1 MKRRDFL
8 LSAALTG
15 VASTL
20 RFDKLEAA
28 LKSNKISVT
37 STPDLVAV
45 MGGEPAVMLERAL
58 AKFGGIHAF
67 VKKGQTVV
75 IKPNIGWDKTP
86 DLAANTNPDLVGAM
100 VRQCYAAGAKRVEVF
115 DHTCNQWDRCYV
127 DSGIKKA
134 VESVGGIMV
143 PANDQ
148 SFYRTVSIP
157 QGVKLKQASIHKS
170 LLDCDVWFNMPILK
184 NHGGAKM
191 TISMKNYMGIV
202 WDREYFHKTDLQQCI
217 ADVCTFQKR
226 PALNIVDAYR
236 IMFKNGPQGKS
247 LADTALLKTLIV
259 SPNIIAADAASVKFF
274 NQVQK
279 MDINEVGHISKG
291 QALHLGTED
300 LSKLRIDRIK
310 I

>member
-28 LKSNKISVT
+28 LRNNRVTVT

-45 MGGEPAVMLERAL
+45 MGGEPAIMLERAL
-58 AKFGGIHAF
+58 AKFGGIGAF

-86 DLAANTNPDLVGAM
+86 DLAANTNPELVGAM
-100 VRQCYAAGAKRVEVF
+100 VRHCYAAGAKRVEVF
-115 DHTCNQWDRCYV
+115 DHTCNQWDRCYA

-134 VESVGGIMV
+134 VELNGGIMI

-148 SFYRTVSIP
+148 SFYRMVSVP
-157 QGVKLKQASIHKS
+157 QGVKLRQTAIHKS

-217 ADVCTFQKR
+217 ADVCTYSKR

-259 SPNIIAADAASVKFF
+259 SPNIIATDAASVKFF
-274 NQVQK
+274 NQVEK

>member
-8 LSAALTG
+8 LTTALTS
-15 VASTL
+15 VASML

-28 LKSNKISVT
+28 LKSNTISVS

-45 MGGEPAVMLERAL
+45 MGGEPAFMLERAL
-58 AKFGGIHAF
+58 AKFGGIKTF
-67 VKKGQTVV
+67 VKKGQVV
-75 IKPNIGWDKTP
+75 VLKPNIGWDKTP
-86 DLAANTNPDLVGAM
+86 DLAADTNPELVAAM
-100 VRQCYAAGAKRVEVF
+100 VKQCYAAGAKRVEVF

-127 DSGIKKA
+127 NSGIKSA
-134 VESVGGIMV
+134 VESAGGIMV
-143 PANDQ
+143 PANDE
-148 SFYRTVSIP
+148 SFFRTVAIP
-157 QGVKLKQASIHKS
+157 NGVKLKQAAIHRS

-202 WDREYFHKTDLQQCI
+202 WDREYFHRTDLQQCI
-217 ADVCTFQKR
+217 ADVCTFHKR

-247 LADTALLKTLIV
+247 VADTALLKTLIV
-259 SPNIIAADAASVKFF
+259 SPDIVAADAASVKFF
-274 NQVQK
+274 NQVKQ
-279 MDINEVGHISKG
+279 MNLNEVAHIGMG

-300 LSKLRIDRIK
+300 LDKLRIDRIK
-310 I
+310 M

>member
-134 VESVGGIMV
+134 VESAGGIMV

-202 WDREYFHKTDLQQCI
+202 WDREFFHKTDLQQCI

>member
-28 LKSNKISVT
+28 LRNNKVAVT

-67 VKKGQTVV
+67 VKRGQTVV

-134 VESVGGIMV
+134 VESAGGIMV

-217 ADVCTFQKR
+217 ADVCTYQKR

>member
-28 LKSNKISVT
+28 LRNNKVTVT

-58 AKFGGIHAF
+58 AKFGGISAF

-86 DLAANTNPDLVGAM
+86 DLAANTNPELVGAM

-115 DHTCNQWDRCYV
+115 DHTCNQWDRCYA
-127 DSGIKKA
+127 DSGIKRA
-134 VESVGGIMV
+134 VESAGGIMI

-148 SFYRTVSIP
+148 SFYRTVSVP
-157 QGVKLKQASIHKS
+157 QGVKLRQTAIHKS

-217 ADVCTFQKR
+217 ADVCTYPKR

-259 SPNIIAADAASVKFF
+259 SPNIIAADAASIKFF
-274 NQVQK
+274 NQVQS
-279 MDINEVGHISKG
+279 MDINEVGHIAKG
-291 QALHLGTED
+291 QALNLGTDD
-300 LSKLRIDRIK
+300 LSKLRIERIK
-310 I
+310 L

>member
-8 LSAALTG
+8 LTTAMTS
-15 VASTL
+15 VASML

-28 LKSNKISVT
+28 LKSNTISVS

-45 MGGEPAVMLERAL
+45 MGGEPAVMLDRAL
-58 AKFGGIHAF
+58 TKFGGIKTF
-67 VKKGQTVV
+67 VKKGQVV
-75 IKPNIGWDKTP
+75 VLKPNIGWDKTP
-86 DLAANTNPDLVGAM
+86 DLAADTNPELVAAM
-100 VRQCYAAGAKRVEVF
+100 VKQCYAAGAKRVEVF

-127 DSGIKKA
+127 NSGIKNA
-134 VESVGGIMV
+134 VESAGGIMV
-143 PANDQ
+143 PANDE

-157 QGVKLKQASIHKS
+157 NGIKLKQAAIHRS

-202 WDREYFHKTDLQQCI
+202 WDREYFHRTDLQQCI
-217 ADVCTFQKR
+217 ADVCTFHKR

-247 LADTALLKTLIV
+247 VADTALLKTLIV
-259 SPNIIAADAASVKFF
+259 SPDIVAADAASVKFF
-274 NQVQK
+274 SQVKQ
-279 MDINEVGHISKG
+279 MNINEVSHIGMG

-300 LSKLRIDRIK
+300 LDKLRIDRIK

>member
-8 LSAALTG
+8 LTTAMTS
-15 VASTL
+15 VASML
-20 RFDKLEAA
+20 RFDKLKAA
-28 LKSNKISVT
+28 LKSNTISVS

-45 MGGEPAVMLERAL
+45 MGGEPAVMLDRAL
-58 AKFGGIHAF
+58 AKFGGIKTF
-67 VKKGQTVV
+67 VKKGQVV
-75 IKPNIGWDKTP
+75 VLKPNIGWDKTP
-86 DLAANTNPDLVGAM
+86 DLAADTNPELVAAM
-100 VRQCYAAGAKRVEVF
+100 VKQCYAAGAKRVEVF

-127 DSGIKKA
+127 NSGIKNA
-134 VESVGGIMV
+134 VESAGGIMV
-143 PANDQ
+143 PANDE

-157 QGVKLKQASIHKS
+157 NGIKLKQAAIHRS

-202 WDREYFHKTDLQQCI
+202 WDREYFHRTDLQQCI
-217 ADVCTFQKR
+217 ADVCTFHKR

-247 LADTALLKTLIV
+247 VADTALLKTLIV
-259 SPNIIAADAASVKFF
+259 SPDIVAADAASVKFF
-274 NQVQK
+274 SQVKQ
-279 MDINEVGHISKG
+279 MNINEVSHIGMG

-300 LSKLRIDRIK
+300 LDKLRIDRIK

>member
-28 LKSNKISVT
+28 LRNNKVSVS

-58 AKFGGIHAF
+58 AKFGGIHFF

-115 DHTCNQWDRCYV
+115 DHTCNQWDRCYA

-134 VESVGGIMV
+134 VESAGGIMV

-148 SFYRTVSIP
+148 SFYRVVSIP

-202 WDREYFHKTDLQQCI
+202 WDREFFHKTDLQQCI

-259 SPNIIAADAASVKFF
+259 SPDIVAADAASVKFF

-279 MDINEVGHISKG
+279 MDINEVGHIFKG

>member
-20 RFDKLEAA
+20 QFDKLEAA
-28 LKSNKISVT
+28 LRNNRVTVT

-58 AKFGGIHAF
+58 AKFGGIGAI

-86 DLAANTNPDLVGAM
+86 DLAANTNPELVGAM
-100 VRQCYAAGAKRVEVF
+100 VRHCYAAGAKRVEIF
-115 DHTCNQWDRCYV
+115 DHTCNQWDRCYA
-127 DSGIKKA
+127 DSGIKRA
-134 VESVGGIMV
+134 VESAGGIMI

-148 SFYRTVSIP
+148 SFYRMVSVP
-157 QGVKLKQASIHKS
+157 QGVKLRQTAIHKS

-217 ADVCTFQKR
+217 ADVCTYSKR

-247 LADTALLKTLIV
+247 LADTVLLKTLIV
-259 SPNIIAADAASVKFF
+259 SPNIIAADAASIKFF
-274 NQVQK
+274 NQVQS
-279 MDINEVGHISKG
+279 MDINEVGHIAKG
-291 QALHLGTED
+291 QALHLGTDD
-300 LSKLRIDRIK
+300 LSKLRIERIK
-310 I
+310 L

>member
-8 LSAALTG
+8 LTAAMTG

-28 LKSNKISVT
+28 LKNNRIAVS

-45 MGGEPAVMLERAL
+45 MGGEPAIMLDRAL
-58 AKFGGIHAF
+58 AKFGGISAF

-75 IKPNIGWDKTP
+75 LKPNIGWDKTP
-86 DLAANTNPDLVGAM
+86 ELAANTNPALVGAM
-100 VRQCYAAGAKRVEVF
+100 VHQCYSAGAKRVEVF

-127 DSGIKKA
+127 DSGIKGA
-134 VESVGGIMV
+134 VEAAGGIMV

-148 SFYRTVSIP
+148 SFFRTVSIP
-157 QGVKLKQASIHKS
+157 QGKKLKQTAIHKS

-191 TISMKNYMGIV
+191 TISMKNYMGVV
-202 WDREYFHKTDLQQCI
+202 WDREHFHKTDLQQCI
-217 ADVCTFQKR
+217 ADICTFHKR

-247 LADTALLKTLIV
+247 VADTALLKTLIV
-259 SPNIIAADAASVKFF
+259 SPDIIAADAASVRFF

-279 MDINEVGHISKG
+279 MDISEVEHIGMG
-291 QALHLGTED
+291 QALHLGTDD
-300 LSKLRIDRIK
+300 LNKLRIDRIK

>member
-8 LSAALTG
+8 LTAAMTG

-28 LKSNKISVT
+28 LRNNKIAVT

-58 AKFGGIHAF
+58 AKFGGIGAF

-100 VRQCYAAGAKRVEVF
+100 VRQCVAAGAKRVEVF
-115 DHTCNQWDRCYV
+115 DHTCQQWDRCYA
-127 DSGIKKA
+127 DSGIKRA
-134 VESVGGIMV
+134 VEAAGGVMV

-148 SFYRTVSIP
+148 SFYQMVTIS
-157 QGVKLKQASIHKS
+157 QGVKLKQTAIHKS
-170 LLDCDVWFNMPILK
+170 LLNCDVWFNMPILK

-217 ADVCTFQKR
+217 ADVCSYPKR

-236 IMFKNGPQGKS
+236 IMFKNGPQGKNVG
-247 LADTALLKTLIV
+247 DTALLKSLIV
-259 SPNIIAADAASVKFF
+259 SPDIVAADAASIKFF

-279 MDINEVGHISKG
+279 MDINEVGHIAKG
-291 QALHLGTED
+291 QALHLGTDD

-310 I
+310 L

>member
-20 RFDKLEAA
+20 QFDKLEAA
-28 LKSNKISVT
+28 LRNNRVTVT

-58 AKFGGIHAF
+58 AKFGGIGAF

-86 DLAANTNPDLVGAM
+86 DLAANTNPELVGAM
-100 VRQCYAAGAKRVEVF
+100 VRHCYAAGAKRVEIF
-115 DHTCNQWDRCYV
+115 DHTCNQWDRCYA
-127 DSGIKKA
+127 DSGIKRA
-134 VESVGGIMV
+134 VESAGGIMI

-148 SFYRTVSIP
+148 SFYRMVSVP
-157 QGVKLKQASIHKS
+157 QGVKLRQTAIHKS

-217 ADVCTFQKR
+217 ADVCTYSKR

-247 LADTALLKTLIV
+247 LADTVLLKTLIV
-259 SPNIIAADAASVKFF
+259 SPNIIAADAASIKFF
-274 NQVQK
+274 NQVQS
-279 MDINEVGHISKG
+279 MDINEVGHIAKG
-291 QALHLGTED
+291 QALHLGTDD
-300 LSKLRIDRIK
+300 LSKLRIERIK
-310 I
+310 L

>member
-28 LKSNKISVT
+28 LRNNKVSVT

-45 MGGEPAVMLERAL
+45 MGGEPAIMLERAL

-67 VKKGQTVV
+67 VKRGQNVV

-86 DLAANTNPDLVGAM
+86 DLAANTNPDLVAAM
-100 VRQCYAAGAKRVEVF
+100 VRQCYSAGAKRVEVF

-127 DSGIKKA
+127 DSGIKRA
-134 VESVGGIMV
+134 VESAGGIMV

-148 SFYRTVSIP
+148 SFYRAVSIP
-157 QGVKLKQASIHKS
+157 QGMKLKQASIHKS

-217 ADVCTFQKR
+217 ADICTFQKR

-259 SPNIIAADAASVKFF
+259 SPDIIAADAASVKFF

-279 MDINEVGHISKG
+279 MNINEVGHISKG

-300 LSKLRIDRIK
+300 LSKLRIDRIT

>member
-134 VESVGGIMV
+134 VESAGGIMV

>member
-20 RFDKLEAA
+20 RFDKLEAT
-28 LKSNKISVT
+28 LRNNKVSVT
-37 STPDLVAV
+37 SNPDLVAV

-115 DHTCNQWDRCYV
+115 DHTCNQWDRCYM

-134 VESVGGIMV
+134 VESAGGIMV

-148 SFYRTVSIP
+148 SFYRAVSLP

-247 LADTALLKTLIV
+247 LGDTALLKTLIV
-259 SPNIIAADAASVKFF
+259 SPDIVAADAASIKFF

-279 MDINEVGHISKG
+279 MDINDVGHISKG